1 MSHLFLKSFCFFGKY
16 LDRRYNFLKLRN
28 NRYFNYQFI
37 FAFNLGFFYKLC
49 VSVEKEEMAFG
60 NNCEN
65 LGLGIV
71 RSTSFGRKRVTL
83 SNTVGVDFIS
93 TTTTKR
99 ICSPNSCPTNE
110 KSVLEALPKDILIKI
125 VCGVDHDDLK
135 RLFHVS
141 RALREVSLMA
151 KGMHFDFS
159 TPRKTL
165 PFRNALD
172 VEELSDTD
180 EVEEAPNAPM
190 PSKIARS
197 PFSRKKLAD
206 ISVALFADD

>member
-1 MSHLFLKSFCFFGKY
+1 MGSLQLGGGSCFLLQKQPLLQLSIDFC
-16 LDRRYNFLKLRN
+16 L
-28 NRYFNYQFI
+28 QFRV
-37 FAFNLGFFYKLC
+37 LLQVGFFFVK
-49 VSVEKEEMAFG
+49 KKKKMAFG
-60 NNCEN
+60 NSCEN

-83 SNTVGVDFIS
+83 SNTVDVDFIS
-93 TTTTKR
+93 TTPTKR
-99 ICSPNSCPTNE
+99 ICSQNSFPTNE
-110 KSVLEALPKDILIKI
+110 KSVLEALPKDILTKI

-141 RALREVSLMA
+141 RALREVSLIA
-151 KGMHFDFS
+151 KGWHFDFS

-165 PFRNALD
+165 PFQNALD
-172 VEELSDTD
+172 VEELGDTD

-197 PFSRKKLAD
+197 RLSRKKLAD
-206 ISVALFADD
+206 ISVALFADS